1 MEIQYHEARIKKSQT
16 IFLKPDIVHAP
27 VMANVISAL
36 YTIIPPV
43 SIYCSALS
51 AFSPRCPMGGT
62 LRATTLHCYRRRWSA
77 ANLSG
82 AEPSLHAIPTATR
95 SSLSLPRQLFD
106 PLELEFSGAL
116 TRKHVWKHVAC
127 VSIPL
132 LHTSQ
137 GRVWRTYT
145 RASVHIAER
154 WTVPSRRSLESV

>member
-51 AFSPRCPMGGT
+51 AFSPRCPMAGT

-77 ANLSG
+77 ANL
-82 AEPSLHAIPTATR
+82 AVPSHPCMR
-95 SSLSLPRQLFD
+95 SLRLREALCRLPRQLFD